1 MNTLY
6 YAYIIHA
13 SVFRITK
20 NAFHVKEMRMKPVLI
35 KYYTQLVSVSSFLS
49 TWGNKNISLNQG
61 LFI

>member
-20 NAFHVKEMRMKPVLI
+20 NSFHVKENENETCV
-35 KYYTQLVSVSSFLS
+35 
-49 TWGNKNISLNQG
+49 N
-61 LFI
+61 